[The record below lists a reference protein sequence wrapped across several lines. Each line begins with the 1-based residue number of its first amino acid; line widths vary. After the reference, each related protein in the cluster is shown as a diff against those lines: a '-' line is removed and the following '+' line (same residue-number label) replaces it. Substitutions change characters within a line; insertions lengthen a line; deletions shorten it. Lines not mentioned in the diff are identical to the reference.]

1 MNKCKSPFLLWLSVV
16 LVCVLSACIDKRDL
30 QENTLIVHILAEP
43 KGLHPT
49 NNNDAYQKMIFQ
61 CTQKRLVM
69 MDLASGKMTPDVLES
84 FPELLSDS
92 LTYKC
97 KIRSGIRWDDGSN
110 LSVADIVFSIKA
122 IVCPGVNNPDIK
134 SIFKNLEDV
143 VEDPIDKQVFYVKMK
158 ERYFDNSSMLS
169 YVIVLQE
176 KEWDPI
182 SILKKQSFSV
192 LFGDQVSVEDRP
204 ILDQF
209 ISSFNHSDKSRVP
222 KFLKGLG
229 PYQVTDWQTGSSIT
243 LTRKS
248 NWWGKSSDRLSEKA
262 FPERIIFRVIR
273 EMESVVLALKREE
286 IDITSE
292 LSAAAM
298 IRLQEKAYFNRN
310 YKTDYVGSFSYTY
323 MGMNMRPENGR
334 LPYFTDRRVRRAMA
348 HVLPVDEIIAVIAK
362 GKANRIAGFIQPGQV
377 EYDKNLRLIDYN
389 LEQAKSLLE
398 ESGWK
403 DSDGDNIRDKI
414 IDGKR
419 VPFSFGLS
427 YMISPVTTEM
437 VRMIKSEFYKA
448 GLEVRPEPME
458 FSVFYQN
465 AFAHQ
470 FDAMLGSW
478 SSSALPED
486 PRQIWHTE
494 SWASGGSNF
503 VGFGSTYSDSLI
515 ETANRELNP
524 AVRKE
529 MLQDIQRVIYE
540 EQPYVFLFNA
550 TRKVAAHKRFK
561 NISFHVE
568 RPHLQLN
575 NLELDPNWQSNSPD

>member
-1 MNKCKSPFLLWLSVV
+1 
-16 LVCVLSACIDKRDL
+16 
-30 QENTLIVHILAEP
+30 
-43 KGLHPT
+43 
-49 NNNDAYQKMIFQ
+49 
-61 CTQKRLVM
+61 
-69 MDLASGKMTPDVLES
+69 
-84 FPELLSDS
+84 
-92 LTYKC
+92 
-97 KIRSGIRWDDGSN
+97 
-110 LSVADIVFSIKA
+110 
-122 IVCPGVNNPDIK
+122 
-134 SIFKNLEDV
+134 
-143 VEDPIDKQVFYVKMK
+143 
-158 ERYFDNSSMLS
+158 
-169 YVIVLQE
+169 
-176 KEWDPI
+176 
-182 SILKKQSFSV
+182 LKKQSFSV

-334 LPYFTDRRVRRAMA
+334 LPYFTDKRVRRAMA

-389 LEQAKSLLE
+389 LEQARNLLE

-437 VRMIKSEFYKA
+437 VRMIKLEFYKA

-575 NLELDPNWQSNSPD
+575 NLELDPNWQSNSSD

>member
-1 MNKCKSPFLLWLSVV
+1 MNTCKSPFLLWVSVV
-16 LVCVLSACIDKRDL
+16 LICVLSACIDKRDL
-30 QENTLIVHILAEP
+30 HENTLIVHILAEP

-69 MDLASGKMTPDVLES
+69 MDLASGKMVPDVLES

-92 LTYKC
+92 LTYRC

-110 LSVADIVFSIKA
+110 LKVEDIIFSIKA

-134 SIFKNLEDV
+134 SIFKNLENV
-143 VEDPIDKQVFYVKMK
+143 SEDPIDDQVFYVKMK

-169 YVIVLQE
+169 YVVVLQE
-176 KEWDPI
+176 KAWDPTG
-182 SILKKQSFSV
+182 ILNKQSFAV
-192 LFGDQVSVEDRP
+192 LFGDQVTTDDKP
-204 ILDQF
+204 LFDQF
-209 ISSFNHSDKSRVP
+209 INSFNHSDKSRVP
-222 KFLKGLG
+222 KFLRGLG
-229 PYQVTDWQTGSSIT
+229 PYQVSDWQTGSSIT

-248 NWWGKSSDRLSEKA
+248 NWWGKTSGRLSEKA

-286 IDITSE
+286 IDVTSE

-334 LPYFTDRRVRRAMA
+334 HPYFVDKRVRKAMA

-362 GKANRIAGFIQPGQV
+362 GKANRIAGFIQPGQF
-377 EYDKNLRLIDYN
+377 EYDAKLPLIDYN
-389 LEQAKSLLE
+389 HEQARDLLE

-403 DSDGDNIRDKI
+403 DTDGDNIRDKI

-427 YMISPVTTEM
+427 YMISPVTSEM
-437 VRMIKSEFYKA
+437 VRMIKTEFYKA

-503 VGFGSTYSDSLI
+503 VGFGSSYSDSLI

-529 MLQDIQRVIYE
+529 MLQEIQRVIYE

-550 TRKVAAHKRFK
+550 TRKVSAHKRFK

-575 NLELDPNWQSNSPD
+575 NLEINPNWQNNSRD